1 MSKTPRAKRPTLR
14 TYVVDTSVLLSDP
27 RAMERFDEHEVVLP
41 VVVLTELESKRN
53 HPELGWAARR
63 ALRTLEELRLEHG
76 TLVQPLPINDHG
88 GTLRVELNH
97 QDSSGLPAALQ
108 GSDGDG
114 RILAVARNL
123 ANEGRHVTVVTKD
136 LPLRLKA
143 SIVGLEADEYRN
155 ELATDTSWTGMVELD
170 VARTDINALFSD
182 KVIDLDEA
190 RDLPVNTGLALSSG
204 SQSALARVRDDKR
217 VHLVRGDR
225 ALFDVHGRSAEQR
238 IAIDILAVARNLS
251 LEGHD
256 VTLVSKDLPLRL
268 KASIVGLE
276 ADEYRNELA
285 TDTSWTG
292 MVELDVARTDINALF
307 SDKVIDLDEARD
319 LPVNTGLALTSG
331 SQSALARVRDDKRV
345 HLVRGDRSL
354 FEVHG
359 RSAEQRIAIDI
370 LADPSVEIVSL
381 GGAAG
386 TGKSVL
392 ALAAGLDAV
401 LEQRSHKRVV
411 VFRPLFAVG
420 GQELGYLPGSE
431 SEKMSPWG
439 AAVIDALEAIAGPHV
454 IDAVLNQ
461 GLLEILPL
469 THIRGRSLTDSF
481 VIIDE
486 AQNLER
492 MVLLTALSRLGTG
505 SRVVLTH
512 DVAQRDNLRVG
523 RHDGVV
529 SVIEALRG
537 HPIFGHVT
545 FTRSERSA
553 VAALVT
559 ALLD

>member
-1 MSKTPRAKRPTLR
+1 
-14 TYVVDTSVLLSDP
+14 
-27 RAMERFDEHEVVLP
+27 MERFEEHEVVLP

-63 ALRTLEELRLEHG
+63 ALRTLEELRLTHG
-76 TLVQPLPINDHG
+76 SLVQPLPINELG

-97 QDSSGLPAALQ
+97 QDAAGLPAALT
-108 GSDGDG
+108 SGDNDH

-123 ANEGRHVTVVTKD
+123 ANEGRSVTV
-136 LPLRLKA
+136 
-143 SIVGLEADEYRN
+143 
-155 ELATDTSWTGMVELD
+155 
-170 VARTDINALFSD
+170 
-182 KVIDLDEA
+182 
-190 RDLPVNTGLALSSG
+190 
-204 SQSALARVRDDKR
+204 
-217 VHLVRGDR
+217 
-225 ALFDVHGRSAEQR
+225 
-238 IAIDILAVARNLS
+238 
-251 LEGHD
+251 
-256 VTLVSKDLPLRL
+256 VSKDLPLRL

-285 TDTSWTG
+285 SDTSWTG
-292 MVELDVARTDINALF
+292 MVELDVTRADINALF
-307 SDKVIDLDEARD
+307 ADKVIDLDAARE
-319 LPVNTGLALTSG
+319 LPCNTGLALTSG
-331 SQSALARVRDDKRV
+331 SQSALARVHDDKRV
-345 HLVRGDRSL
+345 HLVRGDRTL
-354 FEVHG
+354 FDVHG

-370 LADPSVEIVSL
+370 LSDPDVEIVSL

-439 AAVIDALEAIAGPHV
+439 AAVIDALEAIAGPHI

>member
-1 MSKTPRAKRPTLR
+1 MKRGSRSKTPPLQTF
-14 TYVVDTSVLLSDP
+14 VVDTSVLLSDP
-27 RAMERFDEHEVVLP
+27 RAMERFAEHEVVLP
-41 VVVLTELESKRN
+41 VVVLIELETKRN

-97 QDSSGLPAALQ
+97 RDAAGLPAALQ
-108 GSDGDG
+108 GGDNDH
-114 RILAVARNL
+114 RVLAVARNL

-143 SIVGLEADEYRN
+143 SIVGLDADEYRN
-155 ELATDTSWTGMVELD
+155 ELAIDTSWTGMIELD
-170 VARTDINALFSD
+170 VARADINALFSD
-182 KVIDLDEA
+182 KVIDLD
-190 RDLPVNTGLALSSG
+190 V
-204 SQSALARVRDDKR
+204 
-217 VHLVRGDR
+217 
-225 ALFDVHGRSAEQR
+225 
-238 IAIDILAVARNLS
+238 
-251 LEGHD
+251 
-256 VTLVSKDLPLRL
+256 
-268 KASIVGLE
+268 
-276 ADEYRNELA
+276 
-285 TDTSWTG
+285 
-292 MVELDVARTDINALF
+292 
-307 SDKVIDLDEARD
+307 ARD

-331 SQSALARVRDDKRV
+331 SQSALARIRDDKRV
-345 HLVRGDRSL
+345 HLVRGDRAL
-354 FEVHG
+354 FDVHG

-439 AAVIDALEAIAGPHV
+439 AAVIDALEAIAGPHI